1 MINMK
6 NEKKETKK
14 HEKSESKQFEKTE
27 DKKVPQRRTNKTM
40 SGMDLLNKA
49 VGIANRKPK
58 GQPGMMKPIKQT
70 K

>member
-1 MINMK
+1 MK

-14 HEKSESKQFEKTE
+14 HEKSEKTE

-49 VGIANRKPK
+49 VAKARVLPK
-58 GQPGMMKPIKQT
+58 GQKGMMKPIKQT